1 MYLQILQ
8 QLKEDSTNDEKQL
21 YLPFRVVEVVQ
32 F

>member
-1 MYLQILQ
+1 MYLQIL